1 MELLPAGEA
10 AAETIPESAVY
21 ACEHGDT
28 AAMAAR
34 LDSAC
39 EGRATIGI
47 GWLAGGRHTH
57 AHTGRRLAAGGTHG
71 RGRGVLILAHTRC

>member
-1 MELLPAGEA
+1 MRLALFRELLPEGEA
-10 AAETIPESAVY
+10 AAETIPESALY

-28 AAMAAR
+28 AAMVAR

-47 GWLAGGRHTH
+47 GWRAGVAATH
-57 AHTGRRLAAGGTHG
+57 RAAGGTG
-71 RGRGVLILAHTRC
+71 AGGVS